1 VAAWVTSSVVA
12 LARQAGSPPPPP
24 PPRRRSRRS
33 KPDTLPPETR
43 IRGWRVE
50 RLLGRGGMSSVY
62 AVVHTGF
69 GKRAALKIAHRSS
82 IGERFSPDMFLREA
96 RTVHTVDHPGVPD
109 VFATGTFDGR
119 PFLVMERL
127 AGQTLAQRMRIEAI
141 ARGEA
146 IDLLLALC
154 EIVGVAHAAG
164 VVHRD
169 LKLDNAF
176 LVDNGRIKLLDWGFA
191 HHMGEVDPLKGL
203 IAGTLTYVAPEQV
216 RGEDVT
222 PATDIY
228 SLGVIAYQ
236 LVTGQPPFSASDD
249 MALVEMHLSAPPPA
263 PSTFA
268 PHTPRAL
275 GALLVQMIAKSPANR
290 PALDDIAAT
299 LAEARPRR
307 RRHSWIRVA
316 LGLATG
322 AALLSAFH

>member
-1 VAAWVTSSVVA
+1 M
-12 LARQAGSPPPPP
+12 
-24 PPRRRSRRS
+24 
-33 KPDTLPPETR
+33 PDTLPPETR

-69 GKRAALKIAHRSS
+69 GKRAALKLAHRSS
-82 IGERFSPDMFLREA
+82 MGDRFSPDMFLHEA
-96 RTVHTVDHPGVPD
+96 RTVHTVDHAGVPD

-127 AGQTLAQRMRIEAI
+127 AGQTLAQRLRIEAI
-141 ARGEA
+141 PRREA

-154 EIVGVAHAAG
+154 EIVGAAHAAG

-169 LKLDNAF
+169 LKLENVFVLD
-176 LVDNGRIKLLDWGFA
+176 DGRMKLLDWGFA
-191 HHMGEVDPLKGL
+191 HHIGEVDPLKGL
-203 IAGTLTYVAPEQV
+203 IAGTLTYVAPEQA

-222 PATDIY
+222 PATDVY
-228 SLGVIAYQ
+228 SLGVIAYH

-249 MALVEMHLSAPPPA
+249 LALIQMHLSAPPPA

-268 PHTPRAL
+268 PHIPRAL
-275 GALLVQMIAKSPANR
+275 GQLLVRMIAKSPADR
-290 PALDDIAAT
+290 PALADVASA
-299 LAEARPRR
+299 LADARPRR